1 MSEGCRHQAVQGK
14 DRTSSKQVS
23 PDRFSKL
30 PEEYF
35 FRSDHCKIFSG
46 ESLTMKIAV
55 ICGCLFS
62 IAFALPIPEVAHT
75 VVGKLKME
83 QAPLSSDVSKDA
95 TKLKAAEKDLPFQS
109 PAFSITK
116 PDPLLTDVSNDA
128 SELKAAEKDLPFQSP
143 TKPDPLATD
152 VNNDASELKAAEK
165 DLPFQSP
172 AFSITKPDPLL
183 TDVSNDASEL
193 KAAEKDLPFQSPA
206 FSITKPDPLVT
217 DVSNDASEL
226 KTAEKDLPFQSPAF
240 SITKPDPL
248 VTDVSNDASELK
260 ASEKDL
266 PFQSPA
272 ISITKPDPLATDM
285 NNDASE
291 LKALLSSDT
300 RNDATELKVP
310 EKDLAFQSLMTNPD
324 FIYSDASNDIKGRKS
339 FPWRITEDDY
349 DQEDFYSDESDDY
362 IRGEDLIYLD
372 ESDDYNTAEDFYPS
386 YRSNNEEAISLP
398 LETSNDITEEEAL
411 LSRDVPLA
419 IKSWYTADMEPEL
432 PRGAD
437 MQ

>member
-143 TKPDPLATD
+143 
-152 VNNDASELKAAEK
+152 
-165 DLPFQSP
+165 
-172 AFSITKPDPLL
+172 
-183 TDVSNDASEL
+183 
-193 KAAEKDLPFQSPA
+193 
-206 FSITKPDPLVT
+206 TKPDPLVT

>member
-260 ASEKDL
+260 A
-266 PFQSPA
+266 
-272 ISITKPDPLATDM
+272 
-285 NNDASE
+285 
-291 LKALLSSDT
+291 LLSSDT